1 MNTVTII
8 APQYPNDIRI
18 YKEVNTL
25 KNFYDIHIFLT
36 DTRKTHPPRESL
48 HDVTVYRFKREF
60 SSHKMI
66 KYVRSLLRYIRI
78 TKAAIAN
85 SPRICHVHDF
95 PLLISGILI
104 KLFTGSTLI
113 YDAHEDFASM
123 IFQNDTNKI
132 FIFRKIE
139 LLLVKIFVDRIIT
152 VNTSLQSYFLRS
164 GVATSVLMNVP
175 LLSLQPEK
183 KKKSLSRKVIIGY
196 IGHIIPGRGYDT
208 LPSLCNHLKDSIQF
222 TILIVG
228 GGPFKEGFETLIKE
242 QGVDEYFTITGEV
255 PHYKI
260 PEYLTQIDVGLIL
273 FKPVQYNNLIATPNK
288 LFEYMAFGIPIIAS
302 DFPEMRRIIHT
313 TQSGLLVDPNQVTEI
328 AESILYLCEHPEK
341 AREMGRNGKK
351 AFQITYN
358 WDAQHAELLRI
369 YAEAVNE
376 KPRRN
381 P

>member
-1 MNTVTII
+1 MNTVAII

-25 KNFYDIHIFLT
+25 KNIYDIHIFLT
-36 DTRKTHPPRESL
+36 DTRKTHPHQESL
-48 HDVTVYRFKREF
+48 DDVTVYRFKHTS
-60 SSHKMI
+60 SSHTII
-66 KYVRSLLRYIRI
+66 KYARSFLRYLCI
-78 TKAAIAN
+78 TRAAIAS

-95 PLLISGILI
+95 PLLFSGILI

-123 IFQNDTNKI
+123 IFQNDTKKI

-139 LLLVKIFVDRIIT
+139 LLLVKLCVDRVIT
-152 VNTSLQSYFLRS
+152 VNTSLQSYFLTS

-183 KKKSLSRKVIIGY
+183 KKRSPSRKVIIGY

-208 LPSLCNHLKDSIQF
+208 LPSLCNHLKNSLLF
-222 TILIVG
+222 NILIVG
-228 GGPFKEGFETLIKE
+228 GGPFKEGFEGLIKE
-242 QGVDEYFTITGEV
+242 QGVCEYFTITGEV
-255 PHYKI
+255 PHHKI
-260 PEYLTQIDVGLIL
+260 PAYLAQMDIGLVL
-273 FKPVQYNNLIATPNK
+273 FKPVRYNNLIATPNK

-302 DFPEMRRIIHT
+302 DLPEMRKIVRT

-328 AESILYLCEHPEK
+328 VESIVYLCEHPEE

-351 AFQITYN
+351 AFQTTYN
-358 WDAQHAELLRI
+358 WDAQSGKLLRI
-369 YAEAVNE
+369 YAEAANE

>member
-183 KKKSLSRKVIIGY
+183 KKKSLSSKVIIGY